1 MGKITVYL
9 DSDSEKILRRRAK
22 EKKFSVSKYVSILV
36 QDKDISEWPKE
47 LVDSGGTWV
56 DFPDV
61 YELRIG

>member
-47 LVDSGGTWV
+47 LS
-56 DFPDV
+56 
-61 YELRIG
+61 